1 MQSNQHIK
9 VDITS
14 VDATDGSYLLLLNFN
29 LPKTV
34 VEDNVPVSKVQV
46 LNDIVTYLEK
56 HFSNLNIYYQ
66 VTASYNLTNK
76 ETGDKRLFTG
86 SFCPSSANQ
95 ASLSGPVF
103 VTYSRDN
110 FSVQVQ
116 SFTTE
121 ENILNCLQWPSGGG
135 GDDNSDWEF
144 SDLVSVIINCQV
156 LVQSSHL
163 FLKEQSLLV
172 SRNKRHGRRR
182 VTSFHPW

>member
-14 VDATDGSYLLLLNFN
+14 VDATDSSYLLLLNFN

-34 VEDNVPVSKVQV
+34 VEDNVPLSQAQV
-46 LNDIVTYLEK
+46 LNDIVAYLEK

-66 VTASYNLTNK
+66 ISASYNLTSK
-76 ETGDKRLFTG
+76 KTGDKRLFTG

-103 VTYSRDN
+103 ITYSRDN

-116 SFTTE
+116 SCTTG
-121 ENILNCLQWPSGGG
+121 ENIFNCLQWPS
-135 GDDNSDWEF
+135 DENSDWEF

-156 LVQSSHL
+156 IVKSSHL
-163 FLKEQSLLV
+163 FLKQQSLLV